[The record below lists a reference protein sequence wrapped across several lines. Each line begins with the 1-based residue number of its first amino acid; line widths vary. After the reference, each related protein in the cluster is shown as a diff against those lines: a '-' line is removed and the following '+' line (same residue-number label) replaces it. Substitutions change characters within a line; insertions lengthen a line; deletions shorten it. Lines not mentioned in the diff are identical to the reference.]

1 MLFVIGFALCI
12 EFFQICF
19 FECYYHLRAKIRNIS
34 DVRKFMNAYF
44 MFDEKKTSFSP
55 CTIQI
60 LSMLWSIS
68 MPRPPHLA
76 LMCVRQLTD
85 RLSKRS
91 GDMGNCLLLPQ
102 RFLFPT
108 HWNPHCIGINGWIM
122 RKQRLQLRCHVIVG
136 RNNIKEIFNHT
147 KAEIYLLLVYSG

>member
-1 MLFVIGFALCI
+1 MITFCLLISSKKNSQLFGLAGPRQCLIRGGFVG
-12 EFFQICF
+12 
-19 FECYYHLRAKIRNIS
+19 KITKLS
-34 DVRKFMNAYF
+34 PSRKQ
-44 MFDEKKTSFSP
+44 FDEKKLLFP
-55 CTIQI
+55 LRKRKNVHLCNV
-60 LSMLWSIS
+60 S

-91 GDMGNCLLLPQ
+91 GGMGNCLLLPQ